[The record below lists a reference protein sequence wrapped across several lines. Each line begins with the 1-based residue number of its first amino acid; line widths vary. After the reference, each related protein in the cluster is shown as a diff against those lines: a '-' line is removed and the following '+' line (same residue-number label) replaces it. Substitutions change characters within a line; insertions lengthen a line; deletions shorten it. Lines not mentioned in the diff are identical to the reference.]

1 MGIRERLASWSLA
14 RQFAVAGG
22 GVMLAAVLVVG
33 SWVSAMI
40 EAGVVRNSASATALY
55 MESVLAPLSQEL
67 AEEDRLSE
75 GATRA
80 LEEIFNNTPLGER
93 VAAYKIWKPGG
104 LIAAASDPELIGRY
118 FEATQNLREA
128 WGGEVRA
135 EFEDLVD
142 AEDEAQAA
150 LGVPLLEIY
159 SPVREL
165 WSGEVIAVAEFY
177 EISDALV
184 ADLVMARRMSWLAV
198 AGVLTAIGVLLYA
211 IVLRGSRTIDRQK
224 AELSQRLADLAG
236 LSERNTALR
245 LRVQDAAARTSAMN
259 DQALRRIGAD
269 LHDGPAQH
277 LGYAALRLDNL
288 ADASCPEAR
297 QREVTG
303 IAQAVQ
309 EALRD
314 IRQISRGM
322 SLPDIERRGPCEI
335 AEQVIRAHE
344 ARTETSVAFRCACEE
359 AEGAALSAAAKICL
373 YRFVQEGLNNAWNH
387 GDGVDQSVDL
397 TLAGGILCIA
407 VSDRGPGPGAAGPGL
422 GLSGLRDRVE
432 SLGGRFR
439 LAARPGG
446 GTELAMELEPGG
458 NSA

>member
-1 MGIRERLASWSLA
+1 MRIGERLASWSLA

-22 GVMLAAVLVVG
+22 GVMLAAMLVVG

-40 EAGVVRNSASATALY
+40 EAGVVRNTANATALY

-67 AEEDRLSE
+67 AEEDRLSQ

-80 LEEIFNNTPLGER
+80 LEEIFDNTPLGER

-104 LIAAASDPELIGRY
+104 LIAAASDPELIGRR
-118 FEATQNLREA
+118 FEPTRNLREA

-142 AEDEAQAA
+142 AEDARQAA

-177 EISDALV
+177 EVSHGLA
-184 ADLVMARRMSWLAV
+184 ADLAQARRMSWLAV
-198 AGVLTAIGVLLYA
+198 AGVLAAIGGLLHV

-224 AELSQRLADLAG
+224 AELSRRLADLAA
-236 LSERNTALR
+236 LSDRNTALR
-245 LRVQDAAARTSAMN
+245 LRVQGAAARASAMN
-259 DQALRRIGAD
+259 DHALRRIGAD

-277 LGYAALRLDNL
+277 LGFAALRLDNL

-297 QREVTG
+297 QREVAG

-314 IRQISRGM
+314 IRQVSRGL

-344 ARTETSVAFRCACEE
+344 ARTETRVGFRCACDA

-373 YRFVQEGLNNAWNH
+373 YRFVQEGLNNAWQH
-387 GDGVDQSVDL
+387 GGGAEQSVDL
-397 TLAGGILCIA
+397 SLARGHLRLS
-407 VSDRGPGPGAAGPGL
+407 VSDRGPGPGAARPGL

-439 LAARPGG
+439 LAAREGG
-446 GTELAMELEPGG
+446 GAELTMELEPGG
-458 NSA
+458 NGA